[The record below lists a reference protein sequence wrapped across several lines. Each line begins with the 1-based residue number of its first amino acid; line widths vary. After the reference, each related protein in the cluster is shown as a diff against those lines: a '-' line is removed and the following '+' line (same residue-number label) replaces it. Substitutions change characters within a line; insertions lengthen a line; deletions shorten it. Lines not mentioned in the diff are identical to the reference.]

1 MASFRVYVKVQWHDR
16 VLWNSYYLI
25 SATSKDDARKKAREK
40 TKQEHSPVPKAK
52 LSIKTSFDGF
62 VK

>member
-1 MASFRVYVKVQWHDR
+1 MGYFRVYVKVDWFDR
-16 VLWNSYYLI
+16 TLYNSYYLI
-25 SATSKDDARKKAREK
+25 SAFSRAEARKKAREMAR
-40 TKQEHSPVPKAK
+40 QEHAPSLKSK